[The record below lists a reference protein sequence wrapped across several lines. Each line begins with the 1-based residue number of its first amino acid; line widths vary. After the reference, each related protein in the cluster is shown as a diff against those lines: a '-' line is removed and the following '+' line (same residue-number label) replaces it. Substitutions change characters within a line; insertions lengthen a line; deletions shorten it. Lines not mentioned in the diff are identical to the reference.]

1 MAKTSLLVD
10 DEPSTRGAMARM
22 LERCYPQ
29 IEVRRAADG
38 DEALSMLDDDVACV
52 ISDVSMPRRDGFSLC
67 WSIRNAAPYRPWR
80 DVPVVLVSA
89 LFHDEDAVERA
100 WRAGTALLLE
110 KPFDRA
116 EIVRA
121 VTGLT
126 RIAAAAPGSEACP
139 TVEPAAT
146 PAALDRRRMSW

>member
-1 MAKTSLLVD
+1 MTKAFLLVD
-10 DEPSTRGAMARM
+10 DEASTRGAMARI

-29 IEVRRAADG
+29 IEIRRASDG
-38 DEALSMLDDDVACV
+38 DEALAMLDDDVA
-52 ISDVSMPRRDGFSLC
+52 MPRRDGFSLC

-100 WRAGTALLLE
+100 WRAGTALLVQ
-110 KPFDRA
+110 KPFGRG

-126 RIAAAAPGSEACP
+126 RIASTGAGSEASSDGGA
-139 TVEPAAT
+139 PAALQAT
-146 PAALDRRRMSW
+146 PAAGEARRSVSW